1 MSCSERKHAQ
11 QTLLKTETRSKCD
24 LQGYVAQ
31 ADRSCGIGEV
41 GLERVAIEEH
51 RCRSREEG
59 QGEHPKM
66 TLSSS
71 MTMSR
76 LMILASA
83 SIGITS
89 ELVVLGDKYTE
100 EEIGRKFLQ
109 ALPPRFG
116 QIATSIKTLLD
127 LSEVS
132 VDELVGRL
140 KTTEDR
146 LV

>member
-1 MSCSERKHAQ
+1 
-11 QTLLKTETRSKCD
+11 
-24 LQGYVAQ
+24 
-31 ADRSCGIGEV
+31 
-41 GLERVAIEEH
+41 
-51 RCRSREEG
+51 
-59 QGEHPKM
+59 
-66 TLSSS
+66 
-71 MTMSR
+71 
-76 LMILASA
+76 MILASA